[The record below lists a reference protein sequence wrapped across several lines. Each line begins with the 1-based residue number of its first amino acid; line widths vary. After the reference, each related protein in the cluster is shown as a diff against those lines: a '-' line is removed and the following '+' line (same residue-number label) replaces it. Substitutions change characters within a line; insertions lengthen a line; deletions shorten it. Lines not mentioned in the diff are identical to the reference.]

1 MPDTPDT
8 LNYLL
13 LGLGA
18 IIFFVVVFVASIVIR
33 YRNLQKDVEL
43 IEQLRED
50 E

>member
-18 IIFFVVVFVASIVIR
+18 IIFFAVVFVASIVIR